1 MTGVIGLQI
10 LPLAAAMLGHSS
22 MPVLLA
28 AALAGRLLGV
38 AVMIATTARALPFYG
53 LPHIHR
59 PEIGPLLR
67 FGGWMS
73 GAALIAPLLTIIDR
87 FVIATQINAAAVTAY
102 VIPFNLA
109 QKLTYGSLEKP
120 SHFGCT

>member
-1 MTGVIGLQI
+1 MSGIIGLQI
-10 LPLAAAMLGHSS
+10 LPLAAAMFGHNS

-28 AALAGRLLGV
+28 AALAGRLFGV

-67 FGGWMS
+67 FGGWMNRQR
-73 GAALIAPLLTIIDR
+73 IFNIDGFQQHYAIR
-87 FVIATQINAAAVTAY
+87 
-102 VIPFNLA
+102 
-109 QKLTYGSLEKP
+109 G
-120 SHFGCT
+120 